1 MLDESPVSCT
11 SHLKSF
17 LLSVEELAAGDL
29 NTFLQ
34 SMATCAPNGARG
46 SCNLYK
52 RFRDAAHLGPA
63 PDAGAAICAAV
74 LQASPMS
81 IDPGTPDCD
90 MLTKYHQASLDGIRM
105 ARQANSE
112 MLQREW
118 PEDPGLL
125 RQTGWP
131 LLEVLCKHRHE
142 GEI

>member
-1 MLDESPVSCT
+1 M
-11 SHLKSF
+11 
-17 LLSVEELAAGDL
+17 EELAAGDL

-34 SMATCAPNGARG
+34 AMATCAPSGARG

-52 RFRDAAHLGPA
+52 RFRDAMHWGLA
-63 PDAGAAICAAV
+63 PDAGAAIRDAV
-74 LQASPMS
+74 LQASPLS
-81 IDPGTPDCD
+81 IDPGKPDSD
-90 MLTKYHQASLDGIRM
+90 MLTNYHQASLDGIRM
-105 ARQANSE
+105 ARQANPE

-142 GEI
+142 GEIREVLPASSYYLLYL